1 MFNRKKHEIERL
13 RAENKEL
20 NCKLGNVTTRDAHEV
35 AELYNRLFEEREA
48 NSNLLKE
55 NSQITDANGSIKRA
69 LQTEKKQSDKLRQL
83 LAAAN
88 DQAAQAEA
96 DKRRL
101 QGENRALREKIEEA
115 QRHSTCPADC
125 VHRTN
130 PNACRTC
137 TRYQKAHD
145 KYEATS

>member
-13 RAENKEL
+13 RAENKKL
-20 NCKLGNVTTRDAHEV
+20 FCKCRTITETTSHEV
-35 AELYNRLFEEREA
+35 AELYDRLFEEREA
-48 NSNLLKE
+48 CAGLTSE
-55 NSQITDANGSIKRA
+55 N
-69 LQTEKKQSDKLRQL
+69 EKLRQL

-125 VHRTN
+125 VHRTK

-137 TRYQKAHD
+137 TRYPKAHD

>member
-1 MFNRKKHEIERL
+1 MFNRKKREIERL
-13 RAENKEL
+13 RAENKDL
-20 NCKLGNVTTRDAHEV
+20 LCKFGNATARYFHEV
-35 AELYNRLFEEREA
+35 RELQDRLYEEREA
-48 NSNLLKE
+48 CAGLTSE
-55 NSQITDANGSIKRA
+55 N
-69 LQTEKKQSDKLRQL
+69 EKLRQL

-88 DQAAQAEA
+88 DQATQAEA
-96 DKRRL
+96 EKRRV
-101 QGENRALREKIEEA
+101 QGRNRALREKIEEA

-137 TRYQKAHD
+137 IRYPKAHD

>member
-1 MFNRKKHEIERL
+1 MFNRKKREIEQL
-13 RAENKEL
+13 LAENKEL
-20 NCKLGNVTTRDAHEV
+20 FCKYRTVTETSSHEV
-35 AELYNRLFEEREA
+35 AELYDRLFEEREA
-48 NSNLLKE
+48 CAGLKSE
-55 NSQITDANGSIKRA
+55 N
-69 LQTEKKQSDKLRQL
+69 EKLRQL

-96 DKRRL
+96 DKRRV

-130 PNACRTC
+130 QNACRTC
-137 TRYQKAHD
+137 TRYPKAHD